1 MQEPTGQKN
10 IDPSTNGRPR
20 PRPALKVGFC
30 LVAAA
35 LLLHLALASV
45 TLNYLVPTAAD
56 RNQGI
61 TGRLDWYLHS
71 GQWQADASTL
81 AAALDYIM
89 ATDRDASTITNLA
102 EVPVAENAAPSAPK
116 S

>member
-1 MQEPTGQKN
+1 MQNQNGQKN
-10 IDPSTNGRPR
+10 IDQSTNSRPGQG
-20 PRPALKVGFC
+20 PALKIGFC

-35 LLLHLALASV
+35 LLLYLALASAA
-45 TLNYLVPTAAD
+45 LNYLVPTAAD

-61 TGRLDWYLHS
+61 TGRVDWYLHS

-89 ATDRDASTITNLA
+89 ATDHDASTITNLA